1 MEVIHQYYK
10 GTTDGLTV
18 LVQVDP
24 ETFKG
29 LELVIDE
36 EGRVVKTERD
46 LDEEIYDDLAEDGFE
61 ESSALEFN
69 LYLKGV
75 KS

>member
-1 MEVIHQYYK
+1 METIHQYYK
-10 GTTDGLTV
+10 GAIDGLTV
-18 LVQVDP
+18 LVQVNP
-24 ETFKG
+24 ETLQG
-29 LELVIDE
+29 LELLIDE
-36 EGRVVKTERD
+36 NGQVVKTERE

-75 KS
+75 K